1 MYISATGR
9 AILIKIDSSDKK
21 ISDLLLVDGR
31 MSCARIAKRIGGEI
45 SERAVRYRIN
55 RLISNGVITVRGN
68 VNAEGIG
75 LPVCADVFIEVEP
88 SQVKSIAALLAEYE
102 SISYLAYATGDTD
115 ISIQVFARDNSE
127 LFTFVSEVIGKIP
140 GVRRTHISFV
150 PVKIK
155 DDHVWPIPSSIV
167 ASE

>member
-1 MYISATGR
+1 M
-9 AILIKIDSSDKK
+9 IKIDAIDKK
-21 ISDLLLVDGR
+21 ISDLLLEDGR

-55 RLISNGVITVRGN
+55 RLITNRVITVRGN

-88 SQVKSIAALLAEYE
+88 SQVKAIAALLAEYE
-102 SISYLAYATGDTD
+102 SISYIAYATGDTD

-167 ASE
+167 VSD